1 MSPYMMTIPTA
12 RRLTTLT
19 MTMLALCG
27 PLRAEDAVP
36 VPEGAA
42 PAASSAGQA
51 DGTAA
56 KAAEQHYLQGMAEME
71 KLELPA
77 AIKNLTMA
85 CDWQPGNPT
94 YRAALERAKALAGL
108 SRDPRSLQVE
118 RVSDDQSVRQ
128 QELWIDAQTRIQEGE
143 KAFARQDYVEAE
155 RSFAM
160 AQIRLENLPY
170 ADSRREA
177 EMRRV
182 GTLLD
187 MVLSKR
193 VEQERTEAATR
204 SQMALDRQREL
215 RSASLKIENDR
226 VDALLRR
233 AQKARERRDYDD
245 AILLCENVLKINRAE
260 IRAQGLLVRCR
271 RERHVYLRQV
281 TADRW
286 DEEHR
291 LLSENIRAAMLPQLE
306 IVNYSPDWH
315 IIDRTRSAPTQG
327 LEGEN
332 EEWRKNMLNKLE
344 QKVTVKLEDISLIE
358 AVDYLRNITGVNIV
372 LDPVVVAGAP
382 AMVPLDVKEMQL
394 KFVLDYI
401 MRSTSLN
408 YTMRDEA
415 IFISNA
421 AGMRGTLSMKLYDI
435 RDLTHQLQGFPGPD
449 LNLPEGETTG
459 ITIMPPVGKEREV
472 ATVNGFIDIIKKV
485 VAPTQWEGAGAEG
498 VSIEE
503 YNGQMVVHQSS
514 AIHSEIERLLRTL
527 RNQQA
532 TQVHV
537 KVKFL
542 SVENTL
548 LEEIGVNWQNFD
560 VRNLPP
566 YQVPGSPL
574 LGPYG
579 SLPGQTVNGDG
590 QPTPFGAYHQQGSVI
605 GAGLVN
611 TGLGD
616 YKIQN
621 GLSNPTANDGMQFQT
636 QYWNIANRAYIS
648 AVIRAVEKERRG
660 NVLFE
665 PDLTMFNGQQAH
677 IVNLVQQAYISDYD
691 VNQQQYMPIISTLS
705 YGTVLDVQ
713 PIVSADKKY
722 ITMTVRPT
730 NAELLEWRRF
740 GRPDP
745 NMTNFGGGQVT
756 NVEPPTGATS
766 GIITNNGGFLGGSS
780 QSGINGGT
788 TPLMIPVISYQAVRT
803 SVTIPDGGSI
813 LLAGMNSSASKRA
826 HTGVPF
832 LSHIPFLGRLFSS
845 NGRNEREFKTLI
857 VLQADVVLYEEIEK
871 KL

>member
-1 MSPYMMTIPTA
+1 MTIPTA

-19 MTMLALCG
+19 VTMLALCG
-27 PLRAEDAVP
+27 PLCAEDAPPAPAVPAP
-36 VPEGAA
+36 VPAVV
-42 PAASSAGQA
+42 PQA
-51 DGTAA
+51 DGEIAA
-56 KAAEQHYLQGMAEME
+56 KAAEQHYQQGLAAME
-71 KLELPA
+71 KLDLPA
-77 AIKNLTMA
+77 AIKDLTLA
-85 CDWQPGNPT
+85 CDWQPGNQT
-94 YRAALERAKALAGL
+94 YKAALDRAKALAGI

-118 RVSDDQSVRQ
+118 RVSDEQAVRQ
-128 QELWIDAQTRIQEGE
+128 QELWIDAQSRIQEGE
-143 KAFARQDYVEAE
+143 RAYARKDYLEAE
-155 RSFAM
+155 RAFAM

-170 ADSRREA
+170 ADARREG

-182 GTLLD
+182 GALLD
-187 MVLSKR
+187 NVRAKR
-193 VEQERTEAATR
+193 IEQERADAADR
-204 SQMALDRQREL
+204 SREALDRQREL
-215 RSASLKIENDR
+215 RQAMLKIEVDR
-226 VDALLRR
+226 IDALLRR

-260 IRAQGLLVRCR
+260 VRAQALLVRCR

-306 IVNYSPDWH
+306 IVNYSPDWY
-315 IIDRTRSAPTQG
+315 IIDRTRTAPTQG
-327 LEGEN
+327 IEGEN
-332 EEWRKNMLNKLE
+332 EEWRKNILSQLE
-344 QKVTVKLEDISLIE
+344 QKVTVNFDGKDLVET
-358 AVDYLRNITGVNIV
+358 VDFLQRITGVNII
-372 LDPVVVAGAP
+372 LDPAVIAGSPPLVNLKVA
-382 AMVPLDVKEMQL
+382 DMQL

-408 YTMRDEA
+408 YTLRDEA

-435 RDLTHQLQGFPGPD
+435 RDLTHQLQNFPGPD
-449 LNLPEGETTG
+449 LNIPEGASTG
-459 ITIMPPVGKEREV
+459 IQILPPVAQQREA
-472 ATVNGFIDIIKKV
+472 ATVNAFIDIVKRV
-485 VAPTQWEGAGAEG
+485 VAPTEWATEG

-503 YNGQMVVHQSS
+503 YNGQMVVHHSS
-514 AIHSEIERLLRTL
+514 AVHSEIEKLLRTL

-542 SVENTL
+542 SVENSL
-548 LEEIGVNWQNFD
+548 LEQIGVNWQNFD
-560 VRNLPP
+560 VANLPP
-566 YQVPGSPL
+566 YSVAGSPL
-574 LGPYG
+574 LAPSATSAGG
-579 SLPGQTVNGDG
+579 NLPGQTFTNGT
-590 QPTPFGAYHQQGSVI
+590 PTPFGAYHQQGSVI

-611 TGLGD
+611 TSLGD
-616 YKIQN
+616 YSIQN
-621 GLSNPTANDGMQFQT
+621 GLSAGANDGLQFQS
-636 QYWNIANRAYIS
+636 QYWNIANRFYVS
-648 AVIRAVEKERRG
+648 AVLNAVEKERKG

-691 VNQQQYMPIISTLS
+691 VNQEQYMPIVSTLS

-722 ITMTVRPT
+722 ITLTVRPT
-730 NAELLEWRRF
+730 NADIVQWRRF

-745 NMTNFGGGQVT
+745 NMTNFGGGTVDTVT
-756 NVEPPTGATS
+756 TDATTTTIVG
-766 GIITNNGGFLGGSS
+766 GIQTTAQAG
-780 QSGINGGT
+780 SGINGGE
-788 TPLMIPVISYQAVRT
+788 TPLMIPIIQYHAVRT

-813 LLAGMNSSASKRA
+813 LLAGMNSSASKRS

-845 NGRNEREFKTLI
+845 NGRNEREMKTLI
-857 VLQADVVLYEEIEK
+857 VLQADVILYDEIEK